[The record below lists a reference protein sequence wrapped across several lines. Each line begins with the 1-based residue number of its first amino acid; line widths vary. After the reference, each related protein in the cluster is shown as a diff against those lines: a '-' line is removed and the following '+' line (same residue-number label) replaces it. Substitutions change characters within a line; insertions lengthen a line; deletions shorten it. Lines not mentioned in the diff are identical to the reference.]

1 MKINKNNKLNEI
13 VIKKLLNKIIEVLD
27 WLSANFFTRIPL
39 IPHDEKI
46 EKMLSIVNIND
57 RIPNFSGPKYL
68 ITYEP
73 TKKKVI
79 IRIAFSRVSHEMFVA
94 ILFSFNII

>member
-1 MKINKNNKLNEI
+1 
-13 VIKKLLNKIIEVLD
+13 
-27 WLSANFFTRIPL
+27 
-39 IPHDEKI
+39 
-46 EKMLSIVNIND
+46 MLSIVNIND

-79 IRIAFSRVSHEMFVA
+79 ILIAFSRVSHEMFVA